1 MWSSDLAIHSRGD
14 KLREII
20 SNASSKVLNSTR
32 CKANNGNHVC
42 NKDQIASVSWR
53 AFRISQYDCFLENN
67 LMNRCI

>member
-53 AFRISQYDCFLENN
+53 AFRIRNMIVFLK
-67 LMNRCI
+67 II